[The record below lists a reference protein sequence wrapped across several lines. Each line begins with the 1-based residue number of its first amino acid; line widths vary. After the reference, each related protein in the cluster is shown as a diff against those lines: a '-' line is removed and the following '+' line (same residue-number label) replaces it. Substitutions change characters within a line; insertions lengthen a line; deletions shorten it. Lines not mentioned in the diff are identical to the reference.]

1 MIPTEDFFP
10 VIPAVHNVVKCSFIL
25 DSKLSG
31 HAMREPRF
39 AGVVNTKNRPLFTFP
54 VVADGFEI
62 TTGALIH
69 EERFVTATEKM
80 AAEPVPAIEP
90 GCVGGQKPLHSADQ
104 VGSGCLDH

>member
-39 AGVVNTKNRPLFTFP
+39 AGVVNTKNRPLFL
-54 VVADGFEI
+54 GS
-62 TTGALIH
+62 GALID

-80 AAEPVPAIEP
+80 AAEPLPAIET

-104 VGSGCLDH
+104 VGSGCVDH